1 MEDRDPVSGNEI
13 PAGATAEEVRDDVPA
28 MLSENEYVL
37 PADVVRFIGVEK
49 IEKMVQKAKAGLEE
63 MAANGR
69 IGGEPTEDAVA
80 EAMEPVEMAEGGLV
94 PGASEQMSTF
104 NPQMYGMGFMPFG
117 QGMVGSGGF
126 PAAGGMYGPYTPR
139 PPQAGETPAP
149 APAPVPMEAASARM
163 EEDRDGNRSYE
174 QDGGPK
180 TDPNAWM
187 DKYDYENT
195 TPEGLVETTMEKLQG
210 GMFGNLDKY
219 GEMADDFGLKGVSKV
234 MENPLGAIG
243 ALTGNPALGALGQV
257 ASKGLALRNIA
268 EANANAEILES
279 QGYTEMANQI
289 RSQIKDYSKQK
300 GVTKAAD
307 IIASGKRLS
316 ESIQTRY
323 GSDNIFGG
331 KLGGGQEAV
340 RSSSGRSPA
349 SGGGTAQSTR
359 TGGLAS
365 PVTTTSSRLSFGNS
379 NRDGDRSYEQDRG
392 FGAGVSK
399 GSSSSLGGSVGGNG
413 DGFSKGVPAGSSS
426 SLSGAGSYGGN
437 SGGLSMGST
446 NTNTNTSVSTSAGD
460 LDMGTP
466 AGPDPKDTPDMAEF
480 NKGGLVSRPKSK
492 KSKNFTKANYG
503 KKRGLGRK

>member
-1 MEDRDPVSGNEI
+1 MEDKDPVSGNEI
-13 PAGATAEEVRDDVPA
+13 PVGATAEEVRDDVPA

-63 MAANGR
+63 MASNGR
-69 IGGEPTEDAVA
+69 IGGEPTEAAVA

-94 PGASEQMSTF
+94 PGAQEQMSTF

-117 QGMVGSGGF
+117 QGMQGYGGF
-126 PAAGGMYGPYTPR
+126 PAAGGQYGPFTPK
-139 PPQAGETPAP
+139 PVQPTQTPTPAA
-149 APAPVPMEAASARM
+149 APAPVQAAS
-163 EEDRDGNRSYE
+163 EEPEYFKDGNRSYE
-174 QDGGPK
+174 QGEGPQ

-187 DKYDYENT
+187 DKYNYQNT
-195 TPEGLVETTMEKLQG
+195 TPEGLVETTMEKLGG
-210 GMFGNLDKY
+210 GMFGDLEKY
-219 GEMADDFGLKGVSKV
+219 GEMADDFGLGGVSKV
-234 MENPLGAIG
+234 LENPLGAIG

-279 QGYTEMANQI
+279 QGHTEMAEQI
-289 RSQIKDYSKQK
+289 RSQVKDYAKQK
-300 GVTKAAD
+300 GVTKAAE

-316 ESIQTRY
+316 ESVQTRF
-323 GSDNIFGG
+323 GSENIFGG
-331 KLGGGQEAV
+331 KVGGGQEGI
-340 RSSSGRSPA
+340 RSSAGTSPA

-365 PVTTTSSRLSFGNS
+365 PTPSTNLSFGGGGGQ
-379 NRDGDRSYEQDRG
+379 DIEDRNKG
-392 FGAGVSK
+392 FGAGVSA
-399 GSSSSLGGSVGGNG
+399 GSSSTLGGTVGGAG
-413 DGFSKGVPAGSSS
+413 DGFSKGVSSGTGS
-426 SLSGAGSYGGN
+426 SLSGSGSFGGDT
-437 SGGLSMGST
+437 GGLSMGST

-460 LDMGTP
+460 LDMGSP
-466 AGPDPKDTPDMAEF
+466 VGPDHKDTPDMAEF